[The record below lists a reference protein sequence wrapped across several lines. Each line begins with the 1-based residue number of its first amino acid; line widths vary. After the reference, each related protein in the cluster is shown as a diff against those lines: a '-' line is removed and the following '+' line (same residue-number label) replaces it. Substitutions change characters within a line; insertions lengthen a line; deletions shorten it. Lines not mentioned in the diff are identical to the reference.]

1 MRNLQQLTNFLKGRG
16 DDIRQLNID
25 IAGIAPSKP
34 AAKSTQAFLSKPDL
48 ASSIQDLAREKS
60 IGKQQGAVNLP
71 IDLTLTRPVYAN
83 GKVSNAQEL
92 ASNAVNLDTG
102 NYGMKLNPDMD
113 EVLAS
118 HELGHIINRQKGFG
132 KIVRDLR
139 NNPELSKALAAAG
152 LAGGIGYSMGNEGND
167 DIDEA
172 VALAVLSQAPT
183 LIDEAGASLTGLD
196 LMNRAGTRASLGQ
209 RGRLA
214 GAYMTYLAPAIVAGL
229 GAAGAGNLLD

>member
-1 MRNLQQLTNFLKGRG
+1 M
-16 DDIRQLNID
+16 
-25 IAGIAPSKP
+25 
-34 AAKSTQAFLSKPDL
+34 
-48 ASSIQDLAREKS
+48 E
-60 IGKQQGAVNLP
+60 
-71 IDLTLTRPVYAN
+71 
-83 GKVSNAQEL
+83 
-92 ASNAVNLDTG
+92 
-102 NYGMKLNPDMD
+102 LNPDMD

-118 HELGHIINRQKGFG
+118 HELGHIINRQGGFG
-132 KIVRDLR
+132 KIVRNLR
-139 NNPELSKALAAAG
+139 DNPELSKALAAAG